1 MPKLPDH
8 FAIIDEVGE
17 EHPFRLVAAPARH
30 YLNTSFTEMPTSR
43 RKEGRPTALLNPDD
57 AARLRASRRA
67 TGCGSATGAARS
79 CCTRPLREGQ
89 QPGVVVVESIWP
101 NAAFVEGRRD
111 QRADQRRSR
120 RRRTA
125 APRST
130 TPPSGCGPSPRLTR
144 TGRAPREGADRGVID
159 LYSDTRTKPTPGMRR
174 AIAEAEVGD
183 EQAMLDPTVNR
194 LCERVAELLGK
205 EAAVYLPSGTMC
217 NQIAARVHCR
227 QGDEIILAASAHPVH
242 AESGGPAALAGV
254 MMRGLQ
260 GERGM
265 FTAEQVRAAINSP
278 DWRHAPRSRLLEVE
292 NTTNLGGGA
301 VWPIAQIRE
310 VTAVAKEHGLAC
322 HMDGAR
328 LMNAVVASGTPAAD
342 YAAPFDSLWLDFSK
356 GLGAPVGAVLAG
368 SKAFV
373 HEAWRVKQQ
382 IGGAMRQA
390 GIIAAACIYAL
401 DHHVERLAEDHAN
414 AKALAEGLAEIP
426 GIELDPATVE
436 TNIVWFDV
444 RGRHERRRGRGSA
457 QGAGR
462 ADRRLRPEPHA
473 RGDPSRRRPRRHRGG
488 ARGDAPRCCLD
499 ASGSGRCRQS

>member
-1 MPKLPDH
+1 
-8 FAIIDEVGE
+8 
-17 EHPFRLVAAPARH
+17 
-30 YLNTSFTEMPTSR
+30 
-43 RKEGRPTALLNPDD
+43 
-57 AARLRASRRA
+57 
-67 TGCGSATGAARS
+67 
-79 CCTRPLREGQ
+79 
-89 QPGVVVVESIWP
+89 
-101 NAAFVEGRRD
+101 
-111 QRADQRRSR
+111 
-120 RRRTA
+120 
-125 APRST
+125 
-130 TPPSGCGPSPRLTR
+130 
-144 TGRAPREGADRGVID
+144 VID
-159 LYSDTRTKPTPGMRR
+159 LYSDTRTKPTAGMRR

-227 QGDEIILAASAHPVH
+227 QGDEIILAATAHPIH

-254 MMRGLQ
+254 MMRGLL

-265 FTAEQVRAAINSP
+265 FTPEQVRAAIHSP
-278 DWRHAPRSRLLEVE
+278 NWRHAPRSRLLEVE

-301 VWPIAQIRE
+301 VWPIAQIRA

-328 LMNAVVASGTPAAD
+328 LMNAVVVSGTPAAD
-342 YAAPFDSLWLDFSK
+342 YAAPFDSLWIDFSK

-368 SKAFV
+368 CKAFV

-414 AKALAEGLAEIP
+414 ARFLAEGLADIH
-426 GIELDPATVE
+426 GIDLDPATVE

-444 RGRHERRRGRGSA
+444 RGRRSADEVAAALKQKGVLIGSYGQSRMRAVTHLDVDRAGIEIALDTMRRVLS
-457 QGAGR
+457 
-462 ADRRLRPEPHA
+462 
-473 RGDPSRRRPRRHRGG
+473 
-488 ARGDAPRCCLD
+488 
-499 ASGSGRCRQS
+499 

>member
-1 MPKLPDH
+1 
-8 FAIIDEVGE
+8 
-17 EHPFRLVAAPARH
+17 
-30 YLNTSFTEMPTSR
+30 
-43 RKEGRPTALLNPDD
+43 
-57 AARLRASRRA
+57 
-67 TGCGSATGAARS
+67 
-79 CCTRPLREGQ
+79 
-89 QPGVVVVESIWP
+89 
-101 NAAFVEGRRD
+101 
-111 QRADQRRSR
+111 
-120 RRRTA
+120 
-125 APRST
+125 
-130 TPPSGCGPSPRLTR
+130 
-144 TGRAPREGADRGVID
+144 VID
-159 LYSDTRTKPTPGMRR
+159 LYSDTRTKPTAGMRR

-183 EQAMLDPTVNR
+183 EQAMLDPTVNG

-265 FTAEQVRAAINSP
+265 FTPEQVRAAINSP
-278 DWRHAPRSRLLEVE
+278 NWRHAPRSRLLEVE

-301 VWPIAQIRE
+301 VWPIARIHE
-310 VTAVAKEHGLAC
+310 VTAVAREHGLVC

-328 LMNAVVASGTPAAD
+328 LMNAVVASGTSAAD

-368 SKAFV
+368 SKGFV

-401 DHHVERLAEDHAN
+401 DHHVLRLAEDHAN
-414 AKALAEGLAEIP
+414 ARLLAEGLAEIP
-426 GIELDPATVE
+426 AIELDPATVE

-444 RGRHERRRGRGSA
+444 SGPMSA
-457 QGAGR
+457 EAVAAALREQGILIGGYGQHRMRAVTHLDVTR
-462 ADRRLRPEPHA
+462 ADIETTLRALRRLLA
-473 RGDPSRRRPRRHRGG
+473 
-488 ARGDAPRCCLD
+488 
-499 ASGSGRCRQS
+499 

>member
-1 MPKLPDH
+1 
-8 FAIIDEVGE
+8 
-17 EHPFRLVAAPARH
+17 
-30 YLNTSFTEMPTSR
+30 
-43 RKEGRPTALLNPDD
+43 
-57 AARLRASRRA
+57 
-67 TGCGSATGAARS
+67 
-79 CCTRPLREGQ
+79 
-89 QPGVVVVESIWP
+89 
-101 NAAFVEGRRD
+101 
-111 QRADQRRSR
+111 
-120 RRRTA
+120 
-125 APRST
+125 
-130 TPPSGCGPSPRLTR
+130 
-144 TGRAPREGADRGVID
+144 VID

-194 LCERVAELLGK
+194 LCERVADLLGK
-205 EAAVYLPSGTMC
+205 ESAVYLPSGTMC

-227 QGDEIILAASAHPVH
+227 QGDEIILAASAHPIH

-254 MMRGLQ
+254 MMRGLV

-265 FTAEQVRAAINSP
+265 FTADQVRAAIHSP
-278 DWRHAPRSRLLEVE
+278 SWRHAPRSRLLEVE

-310 VTAVAKEHGLAC
+310 VTAVAKDHGLAC

-328 LMNAVVASGTPAAD
+328 LMNAVVASGTPAAA
-342 YAAPFDSLWLDFSK
+342 YAAPFDSLWVDFSK

-368 SKAFV
+368 SKSFV

-401 DHHVERLAEDHAN
+401 DHHVDRLAEDHAN
-414 AKALAEGLAEIP
+414 ARHLAEGLAEIP

-444 RGRHERRRGRGSA
+444 RGRRGADEVAAALKEQGVLIGSYGQSRMRA
-457 QGAGR
+457 VTHLDVDRAGIEV
-462 ADRRLRPEPHA
+462 A
-473 RGDPSRRRPRRHRGG
+473 
-488 ARGDAPRCCLD
+488 LD
-499 ASGSGRCRQS
+499 AMRREMA